1 MIRPVLASA
10 CAALLCAAAPAVAAE
25 PAPSAAAAAPADPA
39 RLAAARQ
46 TVDYIFPL
54 GTYARLMNGTMDK
67 MMDSIMDSTMQ
78 MPVKDIAGIT
88 GVDTD
93 KLGSAS
99 LAEIMAIYDPAYKE
113 RMRVSTRT
121 MMAEMATLMT
131 EFEPE
136 IRDGLATAYA
146 IRFDTGQ
153 LRDLNTFFATPTGK
167 AYAAESYMIMMS
179 PEVMTK
185 MQAFM
190 PKFMQMMPA
199 IVEKVKAATAQ
210 MPPPRHY
217 GDLSDAEKGKLAK
230 VLGISRKELD
240 KSEAAKAAQ
249 GE

>member
-1 MIRPVLASA
+1 MLASA
-10 CAALLCAAAPAVAAE
+10 CAALLCAAVPAFAAEPAPAVAA
-25 PAPSAAAAAPADPA
+25 ASADPA

-78 MPVKDIAGIT
+78 MPVKDLTGIS

-121 MMAEMATLMT
+121 MMAEMSMLMT

-146 IRFDTGQ
+146 IRFDAGQ

-179 PEVMTK
+179 PEVMSK

-190 PKFMQMMPA
+190 PKFMQMMPT
-199 IVEKVKAATAQ
+199 IVEKTKAATAQ

-240 KSEAAKAAQ
+240 KSEAAKAAP